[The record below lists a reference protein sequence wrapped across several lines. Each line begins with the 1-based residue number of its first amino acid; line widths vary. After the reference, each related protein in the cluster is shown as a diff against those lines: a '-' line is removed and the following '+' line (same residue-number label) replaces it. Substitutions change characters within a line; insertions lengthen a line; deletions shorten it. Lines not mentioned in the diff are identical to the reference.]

1 MSLYPSSKLKPEPQG
16 KTEFELLKS
25 SHKSVFFPSNSEFP
39 DALTRFPFPRRFLR
53 EDDEDEGTLTWEEK
67 LASKYYS
74 SLYREFAVCDLKHY
88 KSGNVRPIYRFC
100 ILVYR
105 TLIMVTRQF
114 ALRWRT
120 ESEVLSGA
128 GESTCGNTR
137 CKYHESQE
145 SESSLSFQPRPPS
158 RYSEGES
165 SNSRSQKSK
174 PKPLTTVELPFAYIE
189 HGKPKSALVKVVL
202 CEKCLGKLM
211 WKRRKQKE
219 EMQGVGAVKTEEEE
233 EAERELMHGKEV
245 VVKQETEDVEGFIE
259 EPMRNRTRIRG
270 DEDVSYSNHQ
280 RERHRGDRADR
291 WDRERDI
298 DVGIRRRRRSRSH
311 SPHSRSRNKDRYH
324 RR

>member
-1 MSLYPSSKLKPEPQG
+1 MSLYPSSKLKLEPQG

-25 SHKSVFFPSNSEFP
+25 SHK
-39 DALTRFPFPRRFLR
+39 FLR

-88 KSGNVRPIYRFC
+88 KSGN
-100 ILVYR
+100 
-105 TLIMVTRQF
+105 F

-137 CKYHESQE
+137 CKYHELQE

-158 RYSEGES
+158 RYSYDERGES

-174 PKPLTTVELPFAYIE
+174 TKPLTTVELPFAYIE

-219 EMQGVGAVKTEEEE
+219 EMQGVGEVKTEEEE
-233 EAERELMHGKEV
+233 EAEREPMHGEEV
-245 VVKQETEDVEGFIE
+245 VVKQETEDIEVFVES
-259 EPMRNRTRIRG
+259 MRSRSRIRG
-270 DEDVSYSNHQ
+270 DDEGVSDSNHQ